1 MSYSFRMAGSESDL
15 EGIRRLNHRTFA
27 EELGQH
33 EPNAEGAL
41 ADRFEHKSRYRIAL
55 FDGRV
60 VGMVSMSDEPPWS
73 IEKRLP
79 DPSVLNQLPGP
90 LIEVR
95 LLAIEPEHRH
105 QMVLAGLLGGVLLH
119 ARGNGYGS
127 IIISGIT
134 AKIAMYERLGFRA
147 LGPAVPDGKAS
158 FAPMALPLTEVPG
171 RIWRELALYERRQAR
186 GRAS

>member
-1 MSYSFRMAGSESDL
+1 MSYSFRMAESEADL
-15 EGIRRLNHRTFA
+15 EGVRRLNHRTFA

-33 EPNAEGAL
+33 ETNSEGTL

-60 VGMVSMSDEPPWS
+60 VGMVSMSDQPPWS
-73 IEKRLP
+73 IEQRLP
-79 DPSVLNQLPGP
+79 DVAVLERLPGP
-90 LIEVR
+90 LIEMR

-105 QMVLAGLLGGVLLH
+105 QMVLAGLLGGMLCH
-119 ARGNGYGS
+119 ARDGGYGS
-127 IIISGIT
+127 ILISGIT
-134 AKIAMYERLGFRA
+134 TRIAMYERFGFRA
-147 LGPAVPDGKAS
+147 LGPAVPDGRAA
-158 FAPMALPLTEVPG
+158 FVPMALPLTEVPE